1 MKKTKTGF
9 MDWTLL
15 LIVLVLVV
23 LGLIMQYSASSYNIS
38 LVIRQAEYAGVGF
51 IFIIVMSLL
60 PAGLFYKLSLP
71 AFGLALAFT
80 ILAGLAG
87 KVVNG
92 ARRWF
97 ELGPLTFQP
106 SELLKVGVI
115 MACAMVICKYYS
127 QIHQAEY
134 LKPKECWQKLR
145 SSERGEFLQERKG
158 YLFVLLLIVAA
169 AGAVAVFNKD
179 MGTGVII
186 FAIGYVMMLV
196 MSPRVSWLLG
206 LLGVVFAAM
215 VGLVA
220 AFPYR
225 MGRIT
230 SWLFPDRYTQN
241 LGYQI
246 KEAMYAIGSGG
257 WLGRGLGKSVQKEII
272 PEPHTDMIYS
282 IVCEELGIIGGIA
295 LIGLFVFLILRL
307 KKNYNETGDL
317 YGKMIIAGVTT
328 HIWVQTLINMAVL
341 TGLLPNTG
349 VPLPFISYGGT
360 SLFCLLLE
368 IGLVMSVRKSGID
381 RSAK

>member
-38 LVIRQAEYAGVGF
+38 LVIRQAEYAGVGL
-51 IFIIVMSLL
+51 IVLIVMSLI
-60 PAGLFYKLSLP
+60 PAGVFYKLSLP
-71 AFGLALAFT
+71 AFAVALAFT

-97 ELGPLTFQP
+97 ELGPITFQP

-169 AGAVAVFNKD
+169 AGAVAVFNRD

-186 FAIGYVMMLV
+186 FVIGYVMMLV
-196 MSPRVSWLLG
+196 MSPRISWLLA
-206 LLGVVFAAM
+206 LLGAVFAALI
-215 VGLVA
+215 GLVV

-230 SWLFPDRYTQN
+230 AWLFPDRYTEN

-295 LIGLFVFLILRL
+295 LIVLFVFLILRL
-307 KKNYNETGDL
+307 KKNYDQTVDL

-381 RSAK
+381 RSVK